1 MMMNFSTVTGLLRES
16 VTFTG
21 SQKKLG
27 WKGKSLTQW
36 FKSYIAPHLLIETL
50 MPPDPTLKKE
60 CIGNHVIGILTN
72 PSNAETALQFAVAN
86 EQFYMT
92 ECSTTLSPTKIRS
105 PYGNYGLDHSQS
117 ERW

>member
-1 MMMNFSTVTGLLRES
+1 MMNFSIVTGLLRVS
-16 VTFTG
+16 VTFLD
-21 SQKKLG
+21 SLKRLDQKG
-27 WKGKSLTQW
+27 RSLTQW
-36 FKSYIAPHLLIETL
+36 FKSYIASHLLIETL

-60 CIGNHVIGILTN
+60 CIGNHVIGTLTN
-72 PSNAETALQFAVAN
+72 LSNAKTDLQFAVAN

-105 PYGNYGLDHSQS
+105 QYGNYGLDHSQS